1 MLWAAARQVGARQRA
16 VGCGRRAVWRL
27 AAALCDP
34 FSLLLPLLLLPL
46 LSLPVLWPT
55 SARAIDTLV
64 APTSQAQRSFAELWN
79 DVTDPYGARSR
90 LEEAG
95 VKFTF
100 TYYGDALGN
109 PTGGV
114 YQGMGYSGRFA
125 TIVDVDLEKIVGW
138 SGATFHVS
146 EHQIHGPGLSSN
158 YLDNLLVVSGIEAL
172 GSTRLFNLWIEQ
184 KFGTQANLRV
194 GQFSAGQ
201 EFMVS
206 EYANLYVN
214 ASFGW
219 PGLASQDMPS
229 GGSTYPEGTPGVRL
243 EIAPD
248 DPLSLLV
255 AVFDGNPAGQGY
267 NNPITRDPSGVL
279 FRTNDPAFFIAEINY
294 DYNQDKVGGLGN
306 DPNQEGTQGRAIDRR
321 ASGASGLP
329 GTVKFGAWANGG
341 VFPDERIN
349 TLGGLLGVVGGQPLP
364 HRGNYAVYGVI
375 DQILWRPGGGDRREL
390 DFFLRASAAPSD
402 RNLIDAYFDAG
413 LNLKA
418 PFESRPDDVLGL
430 AFAYARISPKASAAQ
445 RDLQAATGSPMP
457 IEDFEAAI
465 ELTYKMQLAKG
476 LWFQPDLQY
485 IIHPGGNIPDPV
497 IASGTVAIPNAFV
510 VGARTLLRF

>member
-1 MLWAAARQVGARQRA
+1 MPGAVAFRVWPLVAAVAWALLW
-16 VGCGRRAVWRL
+16 
-27 AAALCDP
+27 
-34 FSLLLPLLLLPL
+34 
-46 LSLPVLWPT
+46 PVLLWPVLLWPST
-55 SARAIDTLV
+55 ARAIDV
-64 APTSQAQRSFAELWN
+64 APVGPAPSQLSFADLWQA
-79 DVTDPYGARSR
+79 VTQFGGARAP

-114 YQGMGYSGRFA
+114 YQGMAYSGRFA
-125 TIVDVDLEKIVGW
+125 TIVDVDLGKIMGW

-146 EHQIHGPGLSSN
+146 EHQIHGPGLSFN
-158 YLDNLLVVSGIEAL
+158 YLDNLMVTSGVEAL

-206 EYANLYVN
+206 EYANLFVN

-219 PGLASQDMPS
+219 PALASQDLPS

-243 EIAPD
+243 AIAPD
-248 DPLSLLV
+248 DPLSLLI

-267 NNPITRDPSGVL
+267 NNPITRDPSGIL
-279 FRTNDPAFFIAEINY
+279 FRTNDPAFVIAEINY
-294 DYNQDKVGGLGN
+294 DYNQDKIGGLGN
-306 DPNQEGTQGRAIDRR
+306 DPNQEGSQGRAIDRR
-321 ASGASGLP
+321 TTGSGLP
-329 GTVKFGAWANGG
+329 GTVKFGAWVNGG
-341 VFPDERIN
+341 VFPDERFN
-349 TLGGLLGVVGGQPLP
+349 TLGGLLGVAGGQPLP
-364 HRGNYAVYGVI
+364 HRGDYAVYGVI
-375 DQILWRPGGGDRREL
+375 DQILWRPGGGDKREL
-390 DFFLRASAAPSD
+390 DFFLRASAGPSD
-402 RNLIDAYFDAG
+402 RNIIDAYFDTG
-413 LNLKA
+413 FNWKA
-418 PFESRPDDVLGL
+418 PLASRPDDVLGL
-430 AFAYARISPKASAAQ
+430 AFAYARISPKAAAEQ
-445 RDLQAATGSPMP
+445 RDVEAATGTPMP
-457 IEDFEAAI
+457 IQNFEAAI

-476 LWFQPDLQY
+476 WWFQPDLQY

-497 IASGTVAIPNAFV
+497 IASGTVPIPNALV

>member
-1 MLWAAARQVGARQRA
+1 M
-16 VGCGRRAVWRL
+16 
-27 AAALCDP
+27 
-34 FSLLLPLLLLPL
+34 
-46 LSLPVLWPT
+46 T
-55 SARAIDTLV
+55 ARAIDIALV
-64 APTSQAQRSFAELWN
+64 DDSSRPQLSFADLWN
-79 DVTDPYGARSR
+79 QATDPYGARSR

-109 PTGGV
+109 PSGGV
-114 YQGMGYSGRFA
+114 YQGMGYSGRSA
-125 TIVDVDLEKIVGW
+125 TIVDVDLGKIVGW

-184 KFGTQANLRV
+184 KFGNQANLRV

-206 EYANLYVN
+206 EYANLFVN

-219 PGLASQDMPS
+219 PAIASQNLPS

-267 NNPITRDPSGVL
+267 NNPITRDPSGTL
-279 FRTNDPAFFIAEINY
+279 FRTNDPAFVIAEINY
-294 DYNQDKVGGLGN
+294 DYNQDKIGGLGN
-306 DPNQEGTQGRAIDRR
+306 DPNQEGSQGRSIDRR
-321 ASGASGLP
+321 ASGGSKLP
-329 GTVKFGAWANGG
+329 GTVKFGAWVNGG
-341 VFPDERIN
+341 VFPDERYN
-349 TLGGLLGVVGGQPLP
+349 TLGGPLGIVGGQPLP
-364 HRGNYAVYGVI
+364 HRGDFAFYGAI

-390 DFFLRASAAPSD
+390 DFFLRASAGPSD
-402 RNLIDAYFDAG
+402 RNLIDAYFDTG

-418 PFESRPDDVLGL
+418 PLASRPDDMLGL
-430 AFAYARISPKASAAQ
+430 AFAFARISPNASAEQ
-445 RDLQAATGSPMP
+445 RDVQAVAGTSMP
-457 IEDFEAAI
+457 IPNFEAAI

-476 LWFQPDLQY
+476 WWFQPDLQY
-485 IIHPGGNIPDPV
+485 IIHPGGNIRDPI
-497 IASGTVAIPNAFV
+497 IASGAVPIPNALV

>member
-1 MLWAAARQVGARQRA
+1 MLWAGARQVGARQRA
-16 VGCGRRAVWRL
+16 VGCGRRAVRRL
-27 AAALCDP
+27 AVAALCAP
-34 FSLLLPLLLLPL
+34 FSLSL
-46 LSLPVLWPT
+46 LSLPVFWPT

-64 APTSQAQRSFAELWN
+64 APSLQAQRSFADLWN
-79 DVTDPYGARSR
+79 EVTDPYGARSR

-114 YQGMGYSGRFA
+114 YQGMGYSGRFS
-125 TIVDVDLEKIVGW
+125 TIVDADLGKIMGW

-146 EHQIHGPGLSSN
+146 GHQIHGPGLSSN
-158 YLDNLLVVSGIEAL
+158 YLDNMLVVSGVEAL

-279 FRTNDPAFFIAEINY
+279 FRTNDPAFVIAEINY

-321 ASGASGLP
+321 SSGASGLP
-329 GTVKFGAWANGG
+329 GTVKFGAWANNG

-349 TLGGLLGVVGGQPLP
+349 TLGGLLGVSGGQPLP

-390 DFFLRASAAPSD
+390 DFFLRASAGPSD

-497 IASGTVAIPNAFV
+497 IASGTVPIPNAFV
-510 VGARTLLRF
+510 IGARTLLRF